1 MFNAGTAAAYG
12 LSNED
17 ALSAIT
23 FNAAKILGIDS
34 VTGTLEAGKDANI
47 VVSEGDILD
56 MEHSIVDLAFI
67 QGRNINLDNKQSQL
81 AKKYE
86 YKYGIK

>member
-1 MFNAGTAAAYG
+1 
-12 LSNED
+12 
-17 ALSAIT
+17 
-23 FNAAKILGIDS
+23 DS